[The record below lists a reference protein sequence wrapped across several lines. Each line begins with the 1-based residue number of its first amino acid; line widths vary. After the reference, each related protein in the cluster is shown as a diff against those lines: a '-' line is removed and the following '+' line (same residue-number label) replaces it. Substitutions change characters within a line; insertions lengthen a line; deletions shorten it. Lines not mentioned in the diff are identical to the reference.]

1 MNLIFEEAAEPD
13 IPELTRVMT
22 RAFDDDTQKH
32 LGREKGGPPGYDN
45 GDFFRQWLLPYQES
59 VGYKIL
65 LAGQVIGAFI
75 VWILPDKN
83 NFLGTIFI
91 DPAYQDQGVG
101 ARAWQFIEA
110 TYPDTK
116 SWRLET
122 PGWAVKNYY
131 FYEQKCGFTKV
142 NEETSPE
149 LGTTY
154 FYKKVM
160 GE

>member
-1 MNLIFEEAAEPD
+1 MELIFKEATEQD
-13 IPELTRVMT
+13 IPQLTRVMT
-22 RAFDDDTQKH
+22 HAFDDDSQKH
-32 LGREKGGPPGYDN
+32 LGREKGGPEGYDN
-45 GDFFRQWLLPYQES
+45 GDFFRKWLLPYKES

-65 LAGQVIGAFI
+65 LAGQVIGGFI

-83 NFLGTIFI
+83 NVLGTIFI
-91 DPAYQDQGVG
+91 DPTYQDQGVG

-122 PGWAVKNYY
+122 PGWAVKNHY
-131 FYEQKCGFTKV
+131 FYEQKCGFAKV
-142 NEETSPE
+142 KEEVSPE
-149 LGTTY
+149 LGTSY
-154 FYKKVM
+154 FYEKVM